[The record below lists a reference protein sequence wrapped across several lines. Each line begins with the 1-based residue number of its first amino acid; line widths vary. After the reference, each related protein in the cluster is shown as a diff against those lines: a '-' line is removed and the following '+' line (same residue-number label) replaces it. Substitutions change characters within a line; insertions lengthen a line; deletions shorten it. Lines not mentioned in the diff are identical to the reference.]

1 MQPPRLTDISTIV
14 QDSSSAR
21 STASE
26 RMPKYRASIALIVAD
41 ALAVMLSVGIVVG
54 TRIQTASSPF
64 TMAEWLVPMLLLVAA
79 HVMLSAWRGMYPGY
93 GICSIAELRSTFYT
107 VTAAFGLVII
117 ASFFTREGAPYERSI
132 IILSW
137 IVALPVVYAARV
149 AMRRALRRRPWYG
162 TPVVVIGELEVAKSI
177 VDSLHGHSHVGLRP
191 ALIVVPTKAS
201 SSDEFGYHSD
211 VPIITGVEYVPTV
224 CAGLGIRHAIVAMP
238 KLNASELNQ
247 LLNDISS
254 ELRLVSFVGEAVH
267 HSVMWISNTKAQPV
281 VHGDVEY
288 RLRQPALRLKK
299 RLFDLMLIVPI
310 GIVALPM
317 CLIIAALIKI
327 TSPGQVLF
335 RQTRVGR
342 NGRLFPIFKFRTMH
356 VGAQE
361 RLQAILDSN
370 EALKDE
376 FERFRK
382 LKHDPRITAV
392 GSILRRLSLD
402 ELPQLWNVIRGDM
415 SIVGIRPMLLEELN
429 EVPVREYLEQYK
441 SITPG
446 LTGLWQASVR
456 SDASFDDR
464 VSIDQYYLY
473 NWSLFLDIY
482 ILAKTFHAVLRGR
495 GAY

>member
-26 RMPKYRASIALIVAD
+26 RMPKYRASIALIIAD

-64 TMAEWLVPMLLLVAA
+64 TMADWLVPTLLLVAA

-93 GICSIAELRSTFYT
+93 GICSITELRSIVYT

-149 AMRRALRRRPWYG
+149 GMRRALRRRPWYG
-162 TPVVVIGELEVAKSI
+162 TPVVVIGEHEVGKSI
-177 VDSLHGHSHVGLRP
+177 VDSLHSHAHVGLRP
-191 ALIVVPTKAS
+191 ALIVVPAKSTTP
-201 SSDEFGYHSD
+201 DEFGYHSD
-211 VPIITGVEYVPTV
+211 VPVITGIEYVSTV
-224 CAGLGIRHAIVAMP
+224 CGALGIRHAIVAMP
-238 KLNASELNQ
+238 KLNASELQQ
-247 LLNDISS
+247 LLADISS
-254 ELRLVSFVGEAVH
+254 ELRLVSFVGEPVH
-267 HSVMWISNTKAQPV
+267 HSVMWISNTRAQPV
-281 VHGDVEY
+281 VQGDVEY

-299 RLFDLMLIVPI
+299 RLFDLLLIVPI
-310 GIVALPM
+310 SLVALPM
-317 CLIIAALIKI
+317 CLVIAALIKL
-327 TSPGQVLF
+327 TSPGPVLF
-335 RQTRVGR
+335 RQSRVGK
-342 NGRLFPIFKFRTMH
+342 NGRPFSILKFRTMH

-361 RLQAILDSN
+361 RLQALLDSN
-370 EALKDE
+370 DE
-376 FERFRK
+376 LRSEFNRFRK

-392 GSILRRLSLD
+392 GVFLRRLSLD

-415 SIVGIRPMLLEELN
+415 SIVGIRPMILEELN
-429 EVPVREYLEQYK
+429 DVPVREYLVDYM
-441 SITPG
+441 SIPPG
-446 LTGLWQASVR
+446 LTGLWQVTIRA
-456 SDASFDDR
+456 DANIVER
-464 VSIDQYYLY
+464 VSIDRHYLY

-482 ILAKTFHAVLRGR
+482 IVAKTFHAVLRGR